1 MPNGRKQLSSNNIN
15 SVGVS
20 DAKVNTLVTEE
31 KENFMVSPKTL
42 SIKISDIN
50 SKNQL
55 LKEKDQNIY
64 VQAYMKQRSIRQ
76 KNRDTG
82 DCKSYNNT
90 FINLNT
96 NNDNSYIDKQDVYVT
111 KGTDKFMLANSR
123 KTVSPFRNIF
133 V

>member
-1 MPNGRKQLSSNNIN
+1 
-15 SVGVS
+15 
-20 DAKVNTLVTEE
+20 
-31 KENFMVSPKTL
+31 
-42 SIKISDIN
+42 
-50 SKNQL
+50 
-55 LKEKDQNIY
+55 
-64 VQAYMKQRSIRQ
+64 MKQRSIRQ